1 MVMIWASCWS
11 AFSVRPK
18 VVSARAG
25 LKRWTTFLCIACAA
39 FAATPAWA
47 YVDPNAGG
55 IIFQIAMPVLAIGG
69 AAIALL
75 KKRVSGLFRRLRPGD
90 AVKVD
95 SRAADE

>member
-1 MVMIWASCWS
+1 MTL
-11 AFSVRPK
+11 
-18 VVSARAG
+18 VV
-25 LKRWTTFLCIACAA
+25 
-39 FAATPAWA
+39 TPAWA

-75 KKRVSGLFRRLRPGD
+75 KKRVSGLFRRPRPGD
-90 AVKVD
+90 APVKVD